1 MGDTE
6 VPDAERC
13 APGTGREWTTALG
26 QVSGLLL
33 ALREEE
39 VAGGVP
45 LPVPLTHG
53 VTLRAWAAATRSP
66 VPVDGEALDLLGWA
80 ARTLGR
86 SLCRWRATGARDA
99 LVTVLE
105 QEAAVHGCGPE
116 RLVAQMA
123 RVQGVLTAP
132 DPASAALVWDA
143 LTDPA
148 PADL

>member
-6 VPDAERC
+6 VPDT
-13 APGTGREWTTALG
+13 GTAAVGTQREWTTALG

-39 VAGGVP
+39 VEGGVP

-53 VTLRAWAAATRSP
+53 MTLRSWTAATRGP
-66 VPVDGEALDLLGWA
+66 VPADWEALDLLGWA

-86 SLCRWRATGARDA
+86 SLCRRRAGGARDVLA
-99 LVTVLE
+99 TVLE
-105 QEAAVHGCGPE
+105 REAAVHGCEPE
-116 RLVAQMA
+116 ELVAQVA

-132 DPASAALVWDA
+132 DPASAALVWHA
-143 LTDPA
+143 LSDH
-148 PADL
+148 